1 MRDDP
6 RTQST
11 TRRSHCNSHCSRTRC
26 CLYIRFYE
34 QRTLLLSAGCRRAQV
49 ITRVRTAAAVVLIAL
64 LPSACGGD
72 ALRVTNAVY
81 LIPASDGPAVVYFTI
96 RNPGATAD
104 TLISISSPALSGL
117 SLHETTQM
125 GSGLSAMT
133 HMSPLSRVAV
143 PASGDLTFAP
153 GGYHAMATGTGSP
166 IVRGDSLALTLT
178 FAKHAPVTVTARVL
192 TYADYDPRA
201 AGQKH

>member
-1 MRDDP
+1 M
-6 RTQST
+6 
-11 TRRSHCNSHCSRTRC
+11 
-26 CLYIRFYE
+26 I
-34 QRTLLLSAGCRRAQV
+34 TL
-49 ITRVRTAAAVVLIAL
+49 VRTAAAVAAVALIAL
-64 LPSACGGD
+64 LASACDGD

-96 RNPGATAD
+96 RNPGATDD
-104 TLISISSPALSGL
+104 TLLTISSPALSGV

-125 GSGLSAMT
+125 GSGPSAMT

-166 IVRGDSLALTLT
+166 IARGDSLALTLT
-178 FAKHAPVTVTARVL
+178 FAQHGPVTVTARVL